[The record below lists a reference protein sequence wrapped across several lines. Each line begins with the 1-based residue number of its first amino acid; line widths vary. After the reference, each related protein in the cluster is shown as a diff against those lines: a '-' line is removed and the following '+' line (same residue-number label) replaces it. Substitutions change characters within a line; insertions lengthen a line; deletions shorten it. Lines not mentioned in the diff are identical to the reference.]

1 MLFTSPLLQSSES
14 SEYET
19 IEIRIGQKVKYYDDK
34 GGISH
39 GEIIEADVV
48 SETVT
53 VIAGIIVQYR
63 EVVDINDLIEG

>member
-1 MLFTSPLLQSSES
+1 M
-14 SEYET
+14 
-19 IEIRIGQKVKYYDDK
+19 GQKVRYYDDK

-53 VIAGIIVQYR
+53 VITGSIVQYR